1 MTKRLQIRRD
11 TAENWAKVNPVLLMG
26 EIGFIV
32 NNGYIS
38 SLKIGN
44 GVSPYSMLDEYMLI
58 KADDIE
64 GLIKAEDVA
73 KIYLPREEALS
84 KIQIEALLANKIG
97 FDEFELGKDDLIEQ
111 LQRVTLALYDD
122 NLMALVPN
130 DVIIM
135 EQLAPD
141 VREAI
146 ASGGGSSDINLTPD
160 RIVETDDEG
169 KLGVSKYS
177 VDTLITAIEDMM
189 SINDNAIREI
199 ANSNKA
205 RINAIADTDAEEYE
219 FAEIVTADG
228 AAGDLIYNTDIPSDK
243 IGKGKVVFIGS
254 ENISSTGTIY
264 KDHFAYQVQGGI
276 TTSDYTYYMLFSND
290 NYGNAYT
297 SYQFNAN
304 IPKYFRNTEDGK
316 LYTWSGGTMVVTEGT
331 MSGVGMQLG
340 SISESKLDDDA
351 SAKLNAGGM
360 LPFEAM
366 LTSLQID
373 NISVI
378 DVSYIQ
384 AATDTSPMHVYY
396 YQNGSNSGFF
406 VAMSELSVEDA
417 NYGTAPAYTRFV
429 GSEMYND
436 YSGLESGS
444 LSYPVAREDQM
455 YLIKGSNGG
464 VYRYIGNVKSLVKLF

>member
-1 MTKRLQIRRD
+1 MADFTTLLNEIKASIYDNTDGDITGQVLQDVLINIVETINSSLPSDSNEETITLLSHVAQIKTSDTLDTFYGKGLQIG
-11 TAENWAKVNPVLLMG
+11 TASQGVISQMDGNDCFVISMG
-26 EIGFIV
+26 WPTGGAYAVQIAIDDGSHFMV
-32 NNGYIS
+32 MRYCKSGTWS
-38 SLKIGN
+38 SW
-44 GVSPYSMLDEYMLI
+44 
-58 KADDIE
+58 
-64 GLIKAEDVA
+64 
-73 KIYLPREEALS
+73 
-84 KIQIEALLANKIG
+84 
-97 FDEFELGKDDLIEQ
+97 
-111 LQRVTLALYDD
+111 VTVY
-122 NLMALVPN
+122 P
-130 DVIIM
+130 
-135 EQLAPD
+135 Q
-141 VREAI
+141 
-146 ASGGGSSDINLTPD
+146 SGGSDGSSIELTAN

-177 VDTLITAIEDMM
+177 VDTLIEAIEDM
-189 SINDNAIREI
+189 DGAIWDVV
-199 ANSNKA
+199 NSNKA
-205 RINAIADTDAEEYE
+205 KINAIADTDAEEYE
-219 FAEIVTADG
+219 FAGIVIVEG
-228 AAGDLIYNTDIPSDK
+228 SSGDLIYNTDMPSDSDK

-254 ENISSTGTIY
+254 ENISSSGTTY
-264 KDHFAYQVQGGI
+264 KDHFAYQVQGGL

-297 SYQFNAN
+297 SYQFNSN

-340 SISESKLDDDA
+340 SISESKLNDDA

-366 LTSLQID
+366 LTSLLTSSQID

-378 DVSYIQ
+378 NVDYIQ

-396 YQNGSNSGFF
+396 YQDGSNIGFF
-406 VAMSELSVEDA
+406 VAMSELSVNDA
-417 NYGTAPAYTRFV
+417 VSGITAPAYTRFV

-444 LSYPVAREDQM
+444 LTQPVAREDQM

-464 VYRYIGNVKSLVKLF
+464 VYRYIGNVKSFVKLF